1 MHSRAKWKR
10 VALPLDTVWQNLSP
24 ICAERDQLIGFI
36 SRLLMLLYSK
46 ETAKLAQQRLMPSRS
61 CLVSP
66 HCHPAWCALLI
77 HKRVLTAPGYLRG
90 VELVSSG
97 DQQVPLIS
105 VIVHAVCTCRDDQHD
120 AVQLQVIKALLTAVT
135 SNYARVHGSTL
146 LAAVRS
152 VIHIYLVTKNGVNR
166 TTAKAALTQ
175 MLNVVHKRMEDAA
188 RDEELTKQAP
198 EWAETPEGFTSP
210 YHVDAVTL
218 FRALCRMCLRV
229 EGASAAS
236 AGGGDAAAEGESLT
250 TDLPVQQTSG
260 LAAFLSGT
268 KAPQEGKDSAVALSS
283 RLLALELLFGILG
296 HAGELFRL
304 DAQFLAVIRSSLCVA
319 LLRNAVHSAGS
330 VASISLRIFLTLLKS
345 FGTQLLAE
353 IEVFITSVLLRILDS
368 HNVEH
373 EQKML
378 VLSVFHS
385 IGSDGITSL
394 ELFLNF
400 DCVAGRSRVFENM
413 LRTLSSIAQ
422 GRASDAFTSTQTS
435 QADGAAAKGMA
446 LAALN
451 KIMEAVS
458 LQADAAAK
466 ASGLLGQL
474 QPLGGDSDDEGGEA
488 GGATAA
494 AEEDLDADG
503 DGPIGRSASVVG
515 DALAGEYD
523 KLKQRRQLLERAA
536 LKFKLKPKRGVAW
549 MQEVGIIHGPSA
561 DAVAAALHEHKGIL
575 DKTAIGDYLGEE
587 KQFTL
592 DVLEAYAKQ
601 MDFDGIKFDAAIRKY
616 LSGFRIPGEA
626 QKIDRIMER
635 FAERFVAQNAG
646 IFPSADTA
654 FILAYSVI
662 MLQTDLHNPSIREDR
677 RMTKAAFLNNNRGI
691 ADGQDL
697 PADFLSDIY
706 DAIKKTPISL
716 REDEDAR
723 ARLASKA
730 ANPKLRREAFS
741 AEKEAIL
748 KDGTLAIRRNTT
760 GGSAAGPE
768 AMYRSAEAL
777 SLESVRAVFD
787 VLWAPLL
794 AVFSINL
801 ENSHDPATVN
811 GCLEGFSQAVH
822 VAGLTGLTLERDALT
837 MSLAKFTLLDQP
849 GREMRPKNVAAVKTI
864 MQLAVTDGRFLGDA
878 WLPVLTCVSQV
889 GRLHNLAA
897 GGMSDSAFFPER
909 QGGASARWRKGGGA
923 GGAGGGFSSSGS
935 ESERAR
941 ALTEAIAAERSNAQ
955 YIVSAIPEDWITRVF
970 TASAN
975 LDSSSVME
983 FVQHLAAVSL
993 QELQL
998 PAMPAT
1004 ADTPSAL
1011 PRALPRKPSDGS
1023 SVSSASTL
1031 PSTAGGVALS
1041 LSGPPGT
1048 VATPRVFSLQKL
1060 VEVADYNM
1068 EGRPRVIW
1076 ATMWDALSRY
1086 FTAVGCH
1093 SNLHVSM
1100 YAIDSLKQLTM
1111 KFLIK
1116 GDLKHFQFQPK
1127 FLAPFVAILNARPP
1141 AAPVV
1146 RELVLTVF
1154 ANILRSRA
1162 DSLSS
1167 GWSTLLAVHSAAAGD
1182 TDEALVSTAFAAMH
1196 VVMQAHI
1203 TAITRHGALEDLIKT
1218 LVAFAANPSAPELV
1232 ALRAIDHLASLGS
1245 LLARGEV
1252 PLNPAETEAPLTPP
1266 SPGSKPG
1273 SYDHDVWYC
1282 LAGDEHADVRDIHL
1296 TGGESVSAGGA
1307 AAGDTVDGARAAKG
1321 VAAAA
1326 SAADVG
1332 ADSTVVMES
1341 DQASHAK
1348 FIRVFGDGEAHL
1360 QAWWPLL
1367 TGLAA
1372 LVGGVRAEVRNRS
1385 LNVLFAL
1392 LRRFG
1397 PGFQARLW
1405 ALVYQGVLLPLF
1417 DDVTHAPEET
1427 SSGPHMSEGS
1437 WLKTTCMAAL
1447 SSLVRLQ
1454 VKFFGRLQPLL
1465 PSLLALLQRT
1475 IAQDIE
1481 GLARIGVACFQ
1492 LLLAEAHERFDA
1504 DVWEQVTLSMS
1515 NMFQACTPHDLLSS
1529 RLALCGS
1536 EAPSAADAAPPTE
1549 PEAPLSPNPAEASP
1563 GKSPTPAVFAGASQS
1578 VAPTLTREQGRGK
1591 GELDPSLARIL
1602 AQRLLGRTIRTTMGE
1617 GSVLGIRDSG
1627 AAAIQ
1632 LPWGLMFAPSLAAVL
1647 VYPSPEMVLES
1658 QATPDG
1664 EALSHELPTQ
1674 LPFRSTTVVTQC
1686 VVQLELVSSVGILVE
1701 HALPHLS
1708 SDQLMR
1714 LVEALSASS
1723 SFARQFNMDRTLR
1736 RALWKAGFMR
1746 FARSNKLPS
1755 LMRQETSAFL
1765 QLAKLLFS
1773 LMRECA
1779 EDEEKMQLARTQLAK
1794 MVSSVATRYAGLNGA
1809 QLDAVTS
1816 GRKHQDKELAREL
1829 SSYAPLVLD
1838 VLSGVSSSDDETLT
1852 SWLAWLY
1859 PALVRLAASADRPVQ
1874 ETVQTLLLSKLPAL
1888 MGLQLA

>member
-1 MHSRAKWKR
+1 M
-10 VALPLDTVWQNLSP
+10 
-24 ICAERDQLIGFI
+24 
-36 SRLLMLLYSK
+36 
-46 ETAKLAQQRLMPSRS
+46 
-61 CLVSP
+61 
-66 HCHPAWCALLI
+66 
-77 HKRVLTAPGYLRG
+77 
-90 VELVSSG
+90 
-97 DQQVPLIS
+97 
-105 VIVHAVCTCRDDQHD
+105 
-120 AVQLQVIKALLTAVT
+120 IKALLTAVT

-175 MLNVVHKRMEDAA
+175 MLNVVYKRMEDNASNA
-188 RDEELTKQAP
+188 ELAKQTP

-236 AGGGDAAAEGESLT
+236 SAAAAGGADAGADEDSLA
-250 TDLPVQQTSG
+250 TDLPVQQSSG
-260 LAAFLSGT
+260 FAAFLSGT
-268 KAPQEGKDSAVALSS
+268 KAPQEGKDSPVALSS

-296 HAGELFRL
+296 HAGELFRH
-304 DAQFLAVIRSSLCVA
+304 DTQFLAVIRSSLCVA

-413 LRTLSSIAQ
+413 MRTLSSIAQ

-451 KIMEAVS
+451 KIMEAVAN
-458 LQADAAAK
+458 QADAAAK

-474 QPLGGDSDDEGGEA
+474 QPLVGESDEEEGVEGG
-488 GGATAA
+488 AA
-494 AEEDLDADG
+494 AEEEDESAAVG
-503 DGPIGRSASVVG
+503 DGPIGRSSSVVG

-549 MQEVGIIHGPSA
+549 MQEVGVIDGPSA

-587 KQFTL
+587 KQFNL

-748 KDGTLAIRRNTT
+748 KDGTQAIRRNTT
-760 GGSAAGPE
+760 TTSGPGAAVE
-768 AMYRSAEAL
+768 TMYRSAEAL

-801 ENSHDPATVN
+801 ENSNDPATVN
-811 GCLEGFSQAVH
+811 GCLEGFARAVH

-849 GREMRPKNVAAVKTI
+849 GREMRPKNVSAVKTV

-909 QGGASARWRKGGGA
+909 QGGGSARWRKGGGA
-923 GGAGGGFSSSGS
+923 GTAGGFSSSS
-935 ESERAR
+935 SDSERAR
-941 ALTEAIAAERSNAQ
+941 ALAEAIAAERSNAQ
-955 YIVSAIPEDWITRVF
+955 YIVTAIPEDWITRVF
-970 TASAN
+970 TASAS

-998 PAMPAT
+998 PAMPAGGD
-1004 ADTPSAL
+1004 APSAL
-1011 PRALPRKPSDGS
+1011 PRALPRRPSDVS
-1023 SVSSASTL
+1023 SVSSGSTL

-1041 LSGPPGT
+1041 LGGPPGT
-1048 VATPRVFSLQKL
+1048 AATPRVFSLQKL

-1111 KFLIK
+1111 KFLSK

-1162 DSLSS
+1162 DNLSS

-1196 VVMQAHI
+1196 VVMQSHI

-1232 ALRAIDHLASLGS
+1232 ALRAIDHLASLSS

-1252 PLNPAETEAPLTPP
+1252 PLNAEEADSPLAPP
-1266 SPGSKPG
+1266 SKGAKPD
-1273 SYDHDVWYC
+1273 SYSSDVWYC
-1282 LAGDEHADVRDIHL
+1282 LGGDEHADVRDIHL
-1296 TGGESVSAGGA
+1296 TGGDAASAVGTA
-1307 AAGDTVDGARAAKG
+1307 DSARAAKG
-1321 VAAAA
+1321 AAAAA
-1326 SAADVG
+1326 SAADAGG

-1341 DQASHAK
+1341 DQASHAA
-1348 FIRVFGDGEAHL
+1348 FIRVFGDSEQHL
-1360 QAWWPLL
+1360 AAWWPLL

-1372 LVGGVRAEVRNRS
+1372 LVGGVKAEVRNRS

-1397 PGFQARLW
+1397 PGFQPKLW

-1417 DDVTHAPEET
+1417 DDVAHAPEEAT
-1427 SSGPHMSEGS
+1427 GGPHMSEGS

-1465 PSLLALLQRT
+1465 PALLALLQRT

-1492 LLLAEAHERFDA
+1492 LLLAEAHERFDGE
-1504 DVWEQVTLSMS
+1504 VWEQVTVAMGH
-1515 NMFQACTPHDLLSS
+1515 MFQACTPHDLLSS

-1536 EAPSAADAAPPTE
+1536 EAPSADAGAPPSE
-1549 PEAPLSPNPAEASP
+1549 PEPPLSPVASP
-1563 GKSPTPAVFAGASQS
+1563 SPSGKSPTPAVFAGASQS
-1578 VAPTLTREQGRGK
+1578 VAPTLTSAQGRGR
-1591 GELDPSLARIL
+1591 GELEPSLARIL
-1602 AQRLLGRTIRTTMGE
+1602 AQRLLGRTIRTTLGE

-1647 VYPSPEMVLES
+1647 VYPTPEMVLES

-1664 EALSHELPTQ
+1664 KAPSHELPTQ

-1686 VVQLELVSSVGILVE
+1686 VVQLELISSVGILVE
-1701 HALPHLS
+1701 HALPHLNNE
-1708 SDQLMR
+1708 QIMR
-1714 LVEALSASS
+1714 LVESLASS
-1723 SFARQFNMDRTLR
+1723 SGFALQFNMDRELR

-1755 LMRQETSAFL
+1755 LMRQETSASL

-1773 LMRECA
+1773 LKEQCG
-1779 EDEEKMQLARTQLAK
+1779 DDDNKMELARRELAR
-1794 MVSSVATRYAGLNGA
+1794 MVAGVATRYAGLTAA
-1809 QLDAVTS
+1809 QLAAVSS
-1816 GRKHQDKELAREL
+1816 GRKHQDKEIAREL
-1829 SSYAPLVLD
+1829 TSYAPLVLD
-1838 VLSGVSSSDDETLT
+1838 VLSGVNATDPETLKA
-1852 SWLAWLY
+1852 WLPWLY
-1859 PALVRLAASADRPVQ
+1859 PALVRLASAADRPVQ
-1874 ETVQTLLLSKLPAL
+1874 ETVQTLLLSKLPPL
-1888 MGLQLA
+1888 MGLDLS